1 MPPAIYRTGMVIAHL
16 CLNVIAFLCLVTLL
30 LMGGSRSNA
39 WLNAED
45 LTRKL
50 TSLINEEV
58 SSPARF
64 LRGLGGDKIVEEPGQ
79 LPTYSTGRRHFY
91 VKDWKL
97 VELNWVVSLKQSIL
111 QLDSSV
117 VFYDMMFTHTE
128 EQFTP
133 WQAVQ
138 RLNPY
143 GNLFRST
150 ISTTGSS
157 FVSFPTEK

>member
-1 MPPAIYRTGMVIAHL
+1 MSPAIYRTGLVIAHL
-16 CLNVIAFLCLVTLL
+16 CLNAIAFLCLVTLL
-30 LMGGSRSNA
+30 MMGPRSNA
-39 WLNAED
+39 WLNADD
-45 LTRKL
+45 LSRKL
-50 TSLINEEV
+50 TSLIDEEPR
-58 SSPARF
+58 SPVEF
-64 LRGLGGDKIVEEPGQ
+64 LRALSGEKIVEESGPQ
-79 LPTYSTGRRHFY
+79 PTYKTSRRHFY

-97 VELNWVVSLKQSIL
+97 IEINWVVSLKQSKL
-111 QLDSSV
+111 QLDSSI
-117 VFYDMMFTHTE
+117 VFYDMTFSHSE